1 MQHQVILSLGSNLG
15 NRQAFIQQAIAL
27 IDQRVGTVISVSKLY
42 ETPAWGF
49 ESHHF
54 LNAAILVHTYFSA
67 EDVLHKIL
75 NIEHDLGR
83 NRHSSNGYKA
93 RTMDIDII
101 AFDDEIIET
110 ENLIVPHPQMIHRKF
125 VLVPLADI
133 CPDWQHPQ
141 TKISIQ
147 DLLKQ
152 TNDDSALTAV
162 GTLTAGIEK
171 YREKIKGHLVIEGN
185 IGSGKT
191 SLAKKISEDFG
202 IPAVLETF
210 EDNPFIA
217 DFYADANNKAFS
229 LEMHFL
235 LARIEQLKNLKSNSS
250 FVFDYHLEKCLLFAK
265 ETLSEYE
272 FVMFAKVFD
281 YLSTVGNSIHTY
293 VYLHQ
298 PTAKLLQQIKARN
311 RSFETNISA
320 DYLNKI
326 SFAYQNHF
334 DEIQVDDKVWI
345 DMSALDFKKNPG
357 DYFKILSAIFNS

>member
-67 EDVLHKIL
+67 EDVLHKVL

-110 ENLIVPHPQMIHRKF
+110 EHLIVPHPQMIHRKF
-125 VLVPLADI
+125 VLVPLANI

-141 TKISIQ
+141 TQISIQ

-162 GTLTAGIEK
+162 GTLTTSIEK
-171 YREKIKGHLVIEGN
+171 YRGKIKGSLVIEGN

-235 LARIEQLKNLKSNSS
+235 LARIEQLKNLKSEGSL
-250 FVFDYHLEKCLLFAK
+250 VLDYHLEKCLLFAK

-281 YLSTVGNSIHTY
+281 YLSTIGNDIQTY

-334 DEIQVDDKVWI
+334 DEIQVDNKVWV